1 MSVNY
6 YNHVKIIYRS
16 TYGFTL
22 RHQDLHN
29 QAFSMV
35 AATSR
40 WLGVRADVLCSVFIT
55 SIALVTVLVCGNP
68 GMNCYYYHVTTT
80 SESDRNKWTETKDAL
95 QRVLSCFSH
104 FFPSFRFFVF

>member
-1 MSVNY
+1 MRKRLLFLSVNY
-6 YNHVKIIYRS
+6 YNHKRTIYRS
-16 TYGFTL
+16 TYGFNL

-55 SIALVTVLVCGNP
+55 SIALVAVLVCENP
-68 GMNCYYYHVTTT
+68 GIN
-80 SESDRNKWTETKDAL
+80 L
-95 QRVLSCFSH
+95 
-104 FFPSFRFFVF
+104 